1 MSFNGEKE
9 RGDGYSTNL
18 VPVRASC
25 RLLTSAPANQPSNS
39 KKTMQRVPA
48 LFASAAVI
56 RGPGSN
62 VDDARTASCVPV
74 PSLMPPCLPVP
85 TTAGT

>member
-25 RLLTSAPANQPSNS
+25 RLLTSAPENQPSDS

-62 VDDARTASCVPV
+62 VDDAPTASCLPV